1 MTSIGGSAFL
11 GCSSLTSIDIPK
23 GVTRIGEGAFIGC
36 TSLAS
41 INIPESVTSIA
52 DWAFNG
58 CTSLA
63 SITVAPG
70 NSVYDSRQGCNAIIE
85 TKTNTLVAGCRNT
98 VIPEGVT
105 SIGESAFS
113 GCTSLASISLPEG
126 VTSIGESAFSG
137 CTSLASISLP
147 EGVTSIGGSAFLGC
161 TSLTNVIC
169 RAEEVPYASKGA
181 FLRKSIGK
189 AKLYVPA
196 SSIEAYKAAD
206 QWKGFGT
213 ILPLEDDKSNTE

>member
-126 VTSIGESAFSG
+126 VTSIG
-137 CTSLASISLP
+137 
-147 EGVTSIGGSAFLGC
+147 GSAFLGC

>member
-126 VTSIGESAFSG
+126 VTSIG
-137 CTSLASISLP
+137 
-147 EGVTSIGGSAFLGC
+147 GSAFLGC

-169 RAEEVPYASKGA
+169 RAERVPYASNGA
-181 FLRKSIGK
+181 FLRTPIGK

-196 SSIEAYKAAD
+196 SSIEAYKAANG
-206 QWKGFGT
+206 WKGFGT